1 MQEVSYHDLL
11 QHLRSLDSASSIIIG
26 IDGVAGSGKTTLSLN
41 LQKDLGNS
49 QIIHMDD
56 LYEGWSD
63 PLSAALSER
72 VVKQILEPIT
82 SNESATYDR
91 FNWAKKLFDEQI
103 KIVPSKYV
111 ILEGVGAGQ
120 KYFRNYLT
128 NLIWVSCDPK
138 TGFERVLARD
148 GQHLRNQM
156 IIFLKDQNKHF
167 EIEKTDLAS
176 DYNYSGVP

>member
-11 QHLRSLDSASSIIIG
+11 QHLRSLDSTSSIIIG

-41 LQKDLGNS
+41 LQRDLGNS

-91 FNWAKKLFDEQI
+91 FNWSKQLFDEQI

-120 KYFRNYLT
+120 KCFRNYLT

-167 EIEKTDLAS
+167 SAELTDKAA
-176 DYNYSGVP
+176 DYTISGVP